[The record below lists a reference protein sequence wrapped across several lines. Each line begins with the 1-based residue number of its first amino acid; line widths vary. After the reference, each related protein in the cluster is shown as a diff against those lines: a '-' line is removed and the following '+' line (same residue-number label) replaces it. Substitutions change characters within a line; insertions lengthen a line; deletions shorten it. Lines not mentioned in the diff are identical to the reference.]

1 MIEKDKEYIYPM
13 SVEEIDAFIKEIDK
27 YFNKE

>member
-1 MIEKDKEYIYPM
+1 MIEKDKEYICPM
-13 SVEEIDAFIKEIDK
+13 SVEEIDAFIEEIDK